1 MSQPSLI
8 TVSVYR
14 RNYGYRYT
22 DLPVDRL
29 ETSGLMI
36 DCSGSHTRPEHYDLR
51 PGDIVRWRAGDRCI
65 EAVINSVTRDSSSV
79 RADLSGA
86 HLLPPDFFL
95 Y

>member
-1 MSQPSLI
+1 MSQTSLI
-8 TVSVYR
+8 TVTIYR

-29 ETSGLMI
+29 ETSGLTI
-36 DCSGSHTRPEHYDLR
+36 DCSASFTRPEHYDLR
-51 PGDIVRWRAGDRCI
+51 PGDIVRWRAGDRWI
-65 EAVINSVTRDSSSV
+65 EAVISSVTRDPASV
-79 RADLSGA
+79 RAELSGA

>member
-1 MSQPSLI
+1 MSPPSLI

-29 ETSGLMI
+29 ETSGLLI
-36 DCSGSHTRPEHYDLR
+36 DCSESFTRPEHYDLR
-51 PGDIVRWRAGDRCI
+51 PGDIVRWRAGDRWI
-65 EAVINSVTRDSSSV
+65 EAVISSVIRDATSV

-86 HLLPPDFFL
+86 HLLPADFFP